1 MPHKPYVILAAESL
15 STGLPI
21 DLDGPMVDDFTGEP
35 IQRLWPDAKPKQL
48 AMPLELD
55 QQRHREKSETN
66 QLILQAAGIV
76 LKPPKPQPPQPT
88 IPKGRTTRL
97 VAVIH
102 KPWRRI

>member
-1 MPHKPYVILAAESL
+1 MVRELKPIPILAIERL
-15 STGLPI
+15 S
-21 DLDGPMVDDFTGEP
+21 DGVDITLVDDFTGEMIP
-35 IQRLWPDAKPKQL
+35 QPNAEPR

-55 QQRHREKSETN
+55 QQRHKAKSETN

-76 LKPPKPQPPQPT
+76 PKPPKPHPPQPAF
-88 IPKGRTTRL
+88 PKGRTTRL